1 MRQQVLDYIN
11 TLALG
16 GYLLTEESPWSDNEV
31 PLYIKNLKKIYVD
44 NTETNSETLI
54 STLDG
59 VAINNEQM
67 VIAIYF
73 ANDAKTIPAN
83 YDDLVTDLKA
93 TKNITTI
100 DGVRTRESEVTVT
113 YENDVMITELEI
125 RLGRLSTT

>member
-1 MRQQVLDYIN
+1 MRQEILDYIN

-16 GYLLTEESPWSDNEV
+16 GYLLTEESPWADNGV
-31 PLYIKNLKKIYVD
+31 PLYLKNLKKIYVD
-44 NTETNSETLI
+44 NTESITETLI

-59 VAINNEQM
+59 VTINNEQF
-67 VIAIYF
+67 ISSIYF

-93 TKNITTI
+93 AKTI
-100 DGVRTRESEVTVT
+100 SFDGARTRESEVTVT
-113 YENDVMITELEI
+113 YENDVMITEIEI